1 MDTTRQ
7 YWVHNG
13 YSGWSY
19 GTPSDPQLIRVEDAA
34 RIMSAAGI
42 SSDQVSFACPA
53 AQYAEVGDRLFELTG
68 GNRFLFHGSLAECMD
83 VNPEKVAAPLTIEW
97 AAA

>member
-1 MDTTRQ
+1 MGKSRQ

-34 RIMSAAGI
+34 RIMAEAQL
-42 SSDQVSFACPA
+42 SSDQVSIACPA
-53 AQYAEVGDRLFELTG
+53 AQYAEAGDRLFELTG
-68 GNRFLFHGSLAECMD
+68 GNRFLFHGSVAECMD
-83 VNPEKVAAPLTIEW
+83 VNPEKVAAALDIEW
-97 AAA
+97 TAA